1 MARPPSAGPATNVVI
16 RRRHDDPRSATVAMA
31 GLRDVRRRNEAGG
44 VCGPYPRPL
53 LSARVWC
60 DHVTA
65 DDAWHVCEASTAPH
79 ELEVVVLESDNPPAV
94 IERVAARMQA
104 RG

>member
-1 MARPPSAGPATNVVI
+1 MV
-16 RRRHDDPRSATVAMA
+16 RRRHDDPRSATVAIP
-31 GLRDVRRRNEAGG
+31 GLRDVRRRNDAGG

-53 LSARVWC
+53 LGARVWC
-60 DHVTA
+60 DHVAA
-65 DDAWHVCEASTAPH
+65 DDRWHLCDAATAPH

-94 IERVAARMQA
+94 IDEVASRMGS